1 MWITWNFKL
10 TWDYS
15 SKIVFTFY
23 FSPRQAI
30 EVSKRQIK
38 ARESMGNPDNVLKLE
53 AAEAKLHELKSNT
66 AILGKEAVS
75 AMAAVEGQQQRL
87 TLQRIIAMVIQ
98 IFFFQYEDLSKSS
111 SNMDNWKLE
120 LENCFFYYFNFV
132 LLSIH

>member
-1 MWITWNFKL
+1 
-10 TWDYS
+10 
-15 SKIVFTFY
+15 
-23 FSPRQAI
+23 
-30 EVSKRQIK
+30 
-38 ARESMGNPDNVLKLE
+38 MGNPDNVLKLE

-98 IFFFQYEDLSKSS
+98 IFFLFFFFQYEDLSKSS

>member
-1 MWITWNFKL
+1 
-10 TWDYS
+10 
-15 SKIVFTFY
+15 
-23 FSPRQAI
+23 
-30 EVSKRQIK
+30 
-38 ARESMGNPDNVLKLE
+38 MGNPDNVLKLE

-98 IFFFQYEDLSKSS
+98 IVFFFFLSLQYEDLSRSS

>member
-1 MWITWNFKL
+1 
-10 TWDYS
+10 
-15 SKIVFTFY
+15 
-23 FSPRQAI
+23 
-30 EVSKRQIK
+30 
-38 ARESMGNPDNVLKLE
+38 MGNPDNVLKLE